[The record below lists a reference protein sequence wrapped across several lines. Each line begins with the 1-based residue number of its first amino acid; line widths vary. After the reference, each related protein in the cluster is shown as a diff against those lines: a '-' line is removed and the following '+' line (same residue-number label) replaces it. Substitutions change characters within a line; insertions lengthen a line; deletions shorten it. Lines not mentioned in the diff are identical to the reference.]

1 MYRGTKMLLPKT
13 IEVGKSIYTINQ
25 PKEITKCL
33 GQIDYTEKVIDV
45 ATHAGRY
52 KLADGERSDTFWHE
66 LTHAILHDMNH
77 SLTRDEKFVT
87 AFARRLNDAILSAEF

>member
-1 MYRGTKMLLPKT
+1 MLLPKT

-45 ATHAGRY
+45 ATHARNY
-52 KLADGERSDTFWHE
+52 KLADGERSETFWHE
-66 LTHAILHDMNH
+66 LTHAILHDMK
-77 SLTRDEKFVT
+77 SKLDYDEKFVT
-87 AFARRLNDAILSAEF
+87 AFSQRLDQAINTAKF